1 MMDPTVQDFSKVF
14 KAYDV
19 RGIYP
24 SEINAAG
31 ARRIGQAFAAVRR
44 PAKVAV
50 GRDVRGSGEELKAAL
65 IAGLLD
71 SGVDVVDI
79 GVITT
84 DQLYFTV
91 GNYGLDGGISVTA
104 SHNPGEYN
112 GFKFSEKGGSPIGS
126 EDLLAFRDWAA
137 SDAKPAAK
145 PKGGQSQMQILD
157 DYVAHV
163 LAYIDAKKI
172 KPLRVVANA
181 NFGAVG
187 RGVDIIAEKLKLQV
201 ERLNWQED
209 GTFPKGTPNPLLP
222 ENRDETIAAI
232 NSAHPAL
239 GVAWDADA
247 DRCFFFTG
255 SGKFIPSAYIIALL
269 APEFLRKYPGSKI
282 VHDVT
287 TAWVM
292 DDAIKS
298 AGGVPIMHRTGHT
311 FIKARMRQEDA
322 PFAGESS
329 GHYYFRD
336 SFYADNGIIPFLKII
351 EMISVSGKS
360 LDELVQPLMDRYVV
374 SDEMNFQV
382 ADPAAAIRKIEAK
395 FGKTGK
401 TDKTDGLVV
410 ESDDWRFSV
419 RPSNTEPL
427 FRLNAEAH
435 DRKILDDLIEKIVT
449 LIKS

>member
-1 MMDPTVQDFSKVF
+1 
-14 KAYDV
+14 
-19 RGIYP
+19 
-24 SEINAAG
+24 
-31 ARRIGQAFAAVRR
+31 
-44 PAKVAV
+44 
-50 GRDVRGSGEELKAAL
+50 
-65 IAGLLD
+65 
-71 SGVDVVDI
+71 
-79 GVITT
+79 
-84 DQLYFTV
+84 
-91 GNYGLDGGISVTA
+91 
-104 SHNPGEYN
+104 
-112 GFKFSEKGGSPIGS
+112 
-126 EDLLAFRDWAA
+126 
-137 SDAKPAAK
+137 
-145 PKGGQSQMQILD
+145 MQILD